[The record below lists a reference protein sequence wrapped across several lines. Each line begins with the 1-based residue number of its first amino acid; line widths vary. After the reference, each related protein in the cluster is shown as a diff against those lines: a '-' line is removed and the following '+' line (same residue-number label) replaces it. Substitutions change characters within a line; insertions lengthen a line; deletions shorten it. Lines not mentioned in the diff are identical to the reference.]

1 MNLLSDTKNRPQ
13 RRRSQSF
20 IGSLSGRFG
29 RGHRLA
35 ASATAQDD
43 WDEEVPQVRMSRAFV
58 VMLLLHLVAIGGLF
72 AFHMWG
78 EDKENPP
85 APAASAAVAPAP
97 GTTVPLAAAETP
109 LPGTEAPRAMP
120 MPTEAAAPEEAP
132 AAAEP
137 NTHRLLKG
145 ETRELLAAR
154 FGITS
159 EQLTAANPQATWA
172 PGTTIR
178 IPAPAS
184 EPDRVV
190 SAATDAAASAKLQRT
205 APMAATPVT
214 TAPER
219 NPSLQPIKDTSA
231 EPVEPEPGALA
242 VGERQPDTYVQENS
256 APAPKP
262 VSKPRTEAKAQ
273 PVRAE
278 PAPRETAA
286 ATKPAATKSVATK
299 SVAKP
304 TAKPAAKAPSAKP
317 SSEVVVKT
325 KPKTSPE
332 PARSAG
338 SRTHVVVKGDTVYN
352 IARRYGFSA
361 AEIMRLNSLADPDR
375 LRVGDRLR
383 VPVRR

>member
-1 MNLLSDTKNRPQ
+1 MSLLSDTKNRPQ

-20 IGSLSGRFG
+20 IGSLTGRFG
-29 RGHRLA
+29 GGHRLA
-35 ASATAQDD
+35 ASAATQDD
-43 WDEEVPQVRMSRAFV
+43 WDDEVPPVRMSRAFV

-85 APAASAAVAPAP
+85 APTASAAAAPAP
-97 GTTVPLAAAETP
+97 VTTVPLAAAETP
-109 LPGTEAPRAMP
+109 LQGTDVPRAVP
-120 MPTEAAAPEEAP
+120 MPSEIEAPEEASAVP
-132 AAAEP
+132 SP
-137 NTHRLLKG
+137 HTHRLLKG

-154 FGITS
+154 FGIAS
-159 EQLTAANPQATWA
+159 ESLTAANPQATWA

-178 IPAPAS
+178 IPEPPS

-219 NPSLQPIKDTSA
+219 NPSLQPIADASA

-242 VGERQPDTYVQENS
+242 VGERQPDTYVQEKSTS
-256 APAPKP
+256 APNP
-262 VSKPRTEAKAQ
+262 VSKPRTEAKTQ
-273 PVRAE
+273 QVRAE

-286 ATKPAATKSVATK
+286 VTKPAVSKSSVRP
-299 SVAKP
+299 VAKP
-304 TAKPAAKAPSAKP
+304 ATKAPSAKP
-317 SSEVVVKT
+317 STEVVIKT
-325 KPKTSPE
+325 KPKTTTE

-361 AEIMRLNSLADPDR
+361 NEIMRLNSLADPDR

>member
-1 MNLLSDTKNRPQ
+1 MSLLSDTKNRPQ

-20 IGSLSGRFG
+20 IGSLTGRFG

-43 WDEEVPQVRMSRAFV
+43 WDDEVPQVRVSRAFV

-85 APAASAAVAPAP
+85 APAASAAAAPAP
-97 GTTVPLAAAETP
+97 VTTVPLAAAETP
-109 LPGTEAPRAMP
+109 LPGTEAPRAIP
-120 MPTEAAAPEEAP
+120 MPTDADAP
-132 AAAEP
+132 AAAPAVPSP
-137 NTHRLLKG
+137 NSHRLLKG

-159 EQLTAANPQATWA
+159 EKLTAANPQATWA
-172 PGTTIR
+172 PGTTIQ
-178 IPAPAS
+178 IPATAS

-190 SAATDAAASAKLQRT
+190 SAATDADASAKLQRT

-219 NPSLQPIKDTSA
+219 NPSLQPITDASA
-231 EPVEPEPGALA
+231 DPLEPESGALA
-242 VGERQPDTYVQENS
+242 VGERQPDTYVQEKS
-256 APAPKP
+256 TPAPKP
-262 VSKPRTEAKAQ
+262 VSKPRTEAKSQ

-278 PAPRETAA
+278 PAPREAAA
-286 ATKPAATKSVATK
+286 ATKPAVR
-299 SVAKP
+299 P
-304 TAKPAAKAPSAKP
+304 IAKPATKAPSAKP
-317 SSEVVVKT
+317 SAEVVVKT
-325 KPKTSPE
+325 KPKTTPE

-361 AEIMRLNSLADPDR
+361 NEIMRLNSLADPDR

>member
-1 MNLLSDTKNRPQ
+1 MSLLSDTKNRPQ

-20 IGSLSGRFG
+20 IGSLTGRFG

-43 WDEEVPQVRMSRAFV
+43 WDDEVPQVRVSRAFV

-85 APAASAAVAPAP
+85 APAASAAAAPAP
-97 GTTVPLAAAETP
+97 VTTVPLAAAETP
-109 LPGTEAPRAMP
+109 LPGTEVPRAIP
-120 MPTEAAAPEEAP
+120 MPTDAEAP
-132 AAAEP
+132 AAAPAVPSP
-137 NTHRLLKG
+137 NSHRLLKG

-159 EQLTAANPQATWA
+159 EKLTAANPQATWA

-178 IPAPAS
+178 IPEPAS
-184 EPDRVV
+184 EPDAVV
-190 SAATDAAASAKLQRT
+190 SAATDADASAKLQRT

-219 NPSLQPIKDTSA
+219 NPSLQPITDASA
-231 EPVEPEPGALA
+231 DPLEPESGALA
-242 VGERQPDTYVQENS
+242 VGERQPDTYVQEKS
-256 APAPKP
+256 TPAPKP

-286 ATKPAATKSVATK
+286 TTKPAISKS
-299 SVAKP
+299 SVRP
-304 TAKPAAKAPSAKP
+304 IAKPATKAPSAKP
-317 SSEVVVKT
+317 SSEVVIKT
-325 KPKTSPE
+325 KPKTTPE

-338 SRTHVVVKGDTVYN
+338 SRTHVVVKGDTIYN

-361 AEIMRLNSLADPDR
+361 NEIMRLNSLADPDR

>member
-1 MNLLSDTKNRPQ
+1 MSLLSDTKNRPQ

-20 IGSLSGRFG
+20 IGSLTGRFG
-29 RGHRLA
+29 GGHRLS
-35 ASATAQDD
+35 ASAAAQDD
-43 WDEEVPQVRMSRAFV
+43 WDDEVPQVRMSRAFV

-85 APAASAAVAPAP
+85 APAASAAAAPAP
-97 GTTVPLAAAETP
+97 VTTVPLAAAETP
-109 LPGTEAPRAMP
+109 LPGTEAPRAIP
-120 MPTEAAAPEEAP
+120 MPTDAEAP
-132 AAAEP
+132 AAAPAVPSP
-137 NTHRLLKG
+137 NSHRLLKG

-159 EQLTAANPQATWA
+159 EKLTAANPQATWA

-178 IPAPAS
+178 IPEPAS
-184 EPDRVV
+184 EPDAVV
-190 SAATDAAASAKLQRT
+190 SAATDADASAKLQRT

-219 NPSLQPIKDTSA
+219 NPSLQPITDASA
-231 EPVEPEPGALA
+231 DPLEPESGALA
-242 VGERQPDTYVQENS
+242 VGERQPDTYVQEKS
-256 APAPKP
+256 TPAPKP
-262 VSKPRTEAKAQ
+262 VSKTRTEAKAQ

-278 PAPRETAA
+278 PAA
-286 ATKPAATKSVATK
+286 ATKPAVSKSSVRP
-299 SVAKP
+299 VAKP
-304 TAKPAAKAPSAKP
+304 ATKAPSAKP
-317 SSEVVVKT
+317 STEVVVKT
-325 KPKTSPE
+325 KPKTTPE

-338 SRTHVVVKGDTVYN
+338 SRTHVVVKGDTIYN

-361 AEIMRLNSLADPDR
+361 NEIMRLNSLADPDR

>member
-1 MNLLSDTKNRPQ
+1 MSLLSDTKNRPQ

-20 IGSLSGRFG
+20 IGSLTGRFG

-43 WDEEVPQVRMSRAFV
+43 WDDEVPQVRVSRAFV

-85 APAASAAVAPAP
+85 APAASAAAAPAP
-97 GTTVPLAAAETP
+97 VTTVPLAAAETP
-109 LPGTEAPRAMP
+109 LPGTEAPRAIP
-120 MPTEAAAPEEAP
+120 MPTDAEAP
-132 AAAEP
+132 AAAPAVPSP
-137 NTHRLLKG
+137 NSHRLLKG

-159 EQLTAANPQATWA
+159 EKLTAANPQATWA

-178 IPAPAS
+178 IPEPAS
-184 EPDRVV
+184 EPDAVV
-190 SAATDAAASAKLQRT
+190 SAATDADASAKLQRT

-219 NPSLQPIKDTSA
+219 NPSLQPITDASA
-231 EPVEPEPGALA
+231 DPLEPESGALA
-242 VGERQPDTYVQENS
+242 VGERQPDTYVQEKS
-256 APAPKP
+256 TPAPKP
-262 VSKPRTEAKAQ
+262 VSKPRTEAKSQ

-278 PAPRETAA
+278 PAPREAAA
-286 ATKPAATKSVATK
+286 ATKPAVR
-299 SVAKP
+299 P
-304 TAKPAAKAPSAKP
+304 IAKPATKAPSAKP
-317 SSEVVVKT
+317 SAEVVVKT
-325 KPKTSPE
+325 KPKTTPE

-338 SRTHVVVKGDTVYN
+338 SRTHVVVKGDTIYN

-361 AEIMRLNSLADPDR
+361 NEIMRLNSLADPDR

>member
-1 MNLLSDTKNRPQ
+1 MSLLSDTKNRPQ
-13 RRRSQSF
+13 RRGSQSF
-20 IGSLSGRFG
+20 IGSLTGRFG

-43 WDEEVPQVRMSRAFV
+43 WDDEVPQVRVSRAFV

-85 APAASAAVAPAP
+85 APAASAAAAPAP
-97 GTTVPLAAAETP
+97 VTTVPLAAAETP
-109 LPGTEAPRAMP
+109 LPGTEAPRAIP
-120 MPTEAAAPEEAP
+120 MPTDAEAP
-132 AAAEP
+132 AAAPAVPSP
-137 NTHRLLKG
+137 NSHRLLKG

-159 EQLTAANPQATWA
+159 EKLTAANPQATWA

-178 IPAPAS
+178 IPEPAS
-184 EPDRVV
+184 EPDAVV
-190 SAATDAAASAKLQRT
+190 SAATDADASAKLQRT

-219 NPSLQPIKDTSA
+219 NPSLQPITDASA
-231 EPVEPEPGALA
+231 DPLEPESGALA
-242 VGERQPDTYVQENS
+242 VGERQPDTYVQEKS
-256 APAPKP
+256 TPAPKP
-262 VSKPRTEAKAQ
+262 VSKPRTEAKSQ

-286 ATKPAATKSVATK
+286 ATKPAVSKS
-299 SVAKP
+299 SVRP
-304 TAKPAAKAPSAKP
+304 IAKPATKAPSAKP
-317 SSEVVVKT
+317 SAEVVVKT
-325 KPKTSPE
+325 KPKTTPE

-338 SRTHVVVKGDTVYN
+338 SRTHVVVKGDTIYN

-361 AEIMRLNSLADPDR
+361 NEIMRLNSLADPDR

>member
-1 MNLLSDTKNRPQ
+1 MSLLSDTRNRPQ

-20 IGSLSGRFG
+20 LGSLTGRFS

-35 ASATAQDD
+35 ASAAADDD
-43 WDEEVPQVRMSRAFV
+43 WDDAVPQVRMSRAFV

-85 APAASAAVAPAP
+85 APAASAGTVP
-97 GTTVPLAAAETP
+97 GPVTTVPLAAAEKP
-109 LPGTEAPRAMP
+109 LPGMEVPRAVPMPGEVATEAS
-120 MPTEAAAPEEAP
+120 AP
-132 AAAEP
+132 AVASP
-137 NTHRLLKG
+137 HTHRLLKG

-159 EQLTAANPQATWA
+159 EKLTAANPQATWA
-172 PGTTIR
+172 PGTTVQ
-178 IPAPAS
+178 IPQPAS

-190 SAATDAAASAKLQRT
+190 STATDADASARVQRT
-205 APMAATPVT
+205 VPMAATPVT

-219 NPSLQPIKDTSA
+219 NPSLQPLTESPGEAA
-231 EPVEPEPGALA
+231 EPEAGALA
-242 VGERQPDTYVQENS
+242 VGERQPDTYVQEKS
-256 APAPKP
+256 MPAPEP
-262 VSKPRTEAKAQ
+262 VGRPRTEPKAQ
-273 PVRAE
+273 PVRA
-278 PAPRETAA
+278 ETAA
-286 ATKPAATKSVATK
+286 ATKPAVRP
-299 SVAKP
+299 VAKP
-304 TAKPAAKAPSAKP
+304 TTKAPSARP
-317 SSEVVVKT
+317 SAEVVVKT
-325 KPKTSPE
+325 KPRTTPE

-361 AEIMRLNSLADPDR
+361 NEIMRLNSLADPDR

>member
-1 MNLLSDTKNRPQ
+1 MSLLSDTKNRPQ

-20 IGSLSGRFG
+20 IGSFTGRFG

-43 WDEEVPQVRMSRAFV
+43 WDDEVPQVRVSRAFV

-85 APAASAAVAPAP
+85 APAASAAAAPAP
-97 GTTVPLAAAETP
+97 VTTVPLAAAETP
-109 LPGTEAPRAMP
+109 LPGTEAPRAIP
-120 MPTEAAAPEEAP
+120 MPTDADAP
-132 AAAEP
+132 AAAPAVPSP
-137 NTHRLLKG
+137 NSHRLLKG

-159 EQLTAANPQATWA
+159 EKLTAANPQATWA
-172 PGTTIR
+172 PGTTIQ
-178 IPAPAS
+178 IPATAS

-190 SAATDAAASAKLQRT
+190 SAATDADASAKLQRT

-219 NPSLQPIKDTSA
+219 NPSLQPITDASA
-231 EPVEPEPGALA
+231 DPLEPESGALA
-242 VGERQPDTYVQENS
+242 VGERQPDTYVQEKS
-256 APAPKP
+256 TPAPKP
-262 VSKPRTEAKAQ
+262 VSKPRTEAKSQ

-278 PAPRETAA
+278 PAPREAAA
-286 ATKPAATKSVATK
+286 ATKPAVR
-299 SVAKP
+299 P
-304 TAKPAAKAPSAKP
+304 IAKPATKAPSAKP
-317 SSEVVVKT
+317 SAEVVVKT
-325 KPKTSPE
+325 KPKTTPE

-361 AEIMRLNSLADPDR
+361 NEIMRLNSLADPDR

>member
-1 MNLLSDTKNRPQ
+1 MSLLSDTKNRPQ

-20 IGSLSGRFG
+20 IGSLTGRFG
-29 RGHRLA
+29 GGHRLA
-35 ASATAQDD
+35 ASAAAQDD
-43 WDEEVPQVRMSRAFV
+43 WDDEVPQVRMSRAFV

-85 APAASAAVAPAP
+85 APAASAAAAPAP
-97 GTTVPLAAAETP
+97 VTTVPLAAAETP
-109 LPGTEAPRAMP
+109 LPGTEAPRAIP
-120 MPTEAAAPEEAP
+120 MPTEIEAP
-132 AAAEP
+132 AAASAVP
-137 NTHRLLKG
+137 SPHAHRLLKG

-159 EQLTAANPQATWA
+159 EKLTAANPQATWA
-172 PGTTIR
+172 PGTTIQ
-178 IPAPAS
+178 IPETAS
-184 EPDRVV
+184 EADRVV
-190 SAATDAAASAKLQRT
+190 SAATDTDASAKLQRT

-219 NPSLQPIKDTSA
+219 NPSLQPITDASA
-231 EPVEPEPGALA
+231 EPLEPEPGALA
-242 VGERQPDTYVQENS
+242 VGERQPDTYVQEKS
-256 APAPKP
+256 TPAPKP

-286 ATKPAATKSVATK
+286 ATKPAVSKSSVRP
-299 SVAKP
+299 VAKP
-304 TAKPAAKAPSAKP
+304 ATKAPSAKP
-317 SSEVVVKT
+317 STEVVVKT
-325 KPKTSPE
+325 KPKTTPE

-338 SRTHVVVKGDTVYN
+338 SRTHVVVKGDTIYN

-361 AEIMRLNSLADPDR
+361 NEIMRLNSLADPDR